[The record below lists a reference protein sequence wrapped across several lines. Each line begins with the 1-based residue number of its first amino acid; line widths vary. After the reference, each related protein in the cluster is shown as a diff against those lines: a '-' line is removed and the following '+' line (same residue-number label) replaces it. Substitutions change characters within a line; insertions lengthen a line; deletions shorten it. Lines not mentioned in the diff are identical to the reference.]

1 MPCMM
6 LDVELCGTYLTAQGR
21 DSLHKAFTAEPRAS
35 NFLTKAVTR
44 IYFQVVFGRRN
55 SGFHRAEAGR
65 AEVGVEFW
73 KQFVWQ

>member
-1 MPCMM
+1 MPSMM

-21 DSLHKAFTAEPRAS
+21 DSLHKAFTAEPRVS

-73 KQFVWQ
+73 KQFLSQ